1 LTKIYCIESGFE
13 DSRVKGGRQVRTN
26 MTKDN
31 EKTKRTA
38 VFDVHAVNEETS
50 GFSST
55 LKISRK
61 TFTGKISTSQ
71 HAYLEIMGEQER
83 VLLGEDDA
91 VIGRIPDCDIQLQA
105 GNVSRKH
112 ARILYFNEEY
122 QIEDLGSTN
131 GIYVNGI
138 KIQKCILRDHDVI
151 EIGDVKML
159 FLEEKIRQDHEWE

>member
-1 LTKIYCIESGFE
+1 
-13 DSRVKGGRQVRTN
+13 
-26 MTKDN
+26 MAKDN
-31 EKTKRTA
+31 EKTKRTGL
-38 VFDVHAVNEETS
+38 FDIHSVNEERT

-55 LKISRK
+55 QKMSHK
-61 TFTGKISTSQ
+61 TFIGKISTSQ
-71 HAYLEIMGEQER
+71 HAYLEIVGEQER

-91 VIGRIPDCDIQLQA
+91 VIGRIPDCDIQLQV

-112 ARILYFNEEY
+112 ARILYRNEEY

>member
-1 LTKIYCIESGFE
+1 
-13 DSRVKGGRQVRTN
+13 
-26 MTKDN
+26 MTEDN
-31 EKTKRTA
+31 EKTKRTGL
-38 VFDVHAVNEETS
+38 FDVHAVNEEEP

-61 TFTGKISTSQ
+61 AFIGEISTSQ
-71 HAYLEIMGEQER
+71 HAYLEIMEEQDR

-91 VIGRIPDCDIQLQA
+91 VIGRVPDCDIQLHA
-105 GNVSRKH
+105 ENVSRKH
-112 ARILYFNEEY
+112 ARIFYRNEEY

-159 FLEEKIRQDHEWE
+159 FIEEKIRQDHEWE